1 MSKENE
7 SDWPILVI
15 SLQDAAE
22 RRAMVSK
29 QLEALGLS
37 FQFFDAIDGRS
48 GLPAAYESQ
57 VDRPGTELYFGRPM
71 SDGEYACALSH
82 LAVYR
87 KIIEEKLPG
96 AIVLEDDAILGNG
109 FTLFL
114 KERGYEN
121 APLVQLDHLNAR
133 VRRMRAASIK
143 LKSCVLWRLHRNAFL
158 TTGYAINQKA
168 ASFILE
174 RALPL
179 RSPADWPCDLGP
191 LGPFCAVPRLV
202 DHPTAEQDASSLGA
216 NRDTLAKRQKRNL
229 EYGRKYLESRY
240 WKKKWIKMITRRLS

>member
-96 AIVLEDDAILGNG
+96 AIVLEDDAILGSA
-109 FTLFL
+109 FALFL
-114 KERGYEN
+114 TERGYEH
-121 APLVQLDHLNAR
+121 APLIQLDHLNAR
-133 VRRMRAASIK
+133 VRRMGATTIGIE
-143 LKSCVLWRLHRNAFL
+143 SCTLWRLHSNAFL
-158 TTGYAINQKA
+158 ATGYAINQQA

-174 RALPL
+174 QALPL
-179 RSPADWPCDLGP
+179 RSPADWPCDLRP
-191 LGPFCAVPRLV
+191 LGPYCTVPRLV
-202 DHPTAEQDASSLGA
+202 DHPTAEQVASSLGGRR
-216 NRDTLAKRQKRNL
+216 NTLTKRQKRNL
-229 EYGRKYLESRY
+229 KYGRKYLASRY
-240 WKKKWIKMITRRLS
+240 WKKKWIKLITRRLS